1 MISFVLNLIFFL
13 FLSTGLT
20 DHYSSSADYSF
31 ELSRHFTSSPAKNN
45 GTAYMRL
52 LVDNPIELRTFDI
65 PEVSDKFNEMML
77 SGIMLTYENAPYLD
91 KSFATFDSLIVM
103 RPDRPEGYFLKASLL
118 LSIYQVDKN
127 QAVFDSLKVYADK
140 TIGISKKLL
149 DEQPDNKFLHFY
161 LGGIYGNMGLQYLRQ
176 GSYWSAYRNGS
187 KGKGHLEKA
196 LKIDPEFADAEL
208 GIGIFKYY
216 ADVLPRYMKPL
227 LFLVRLSGNREEGL
241 SKIKLAAEKSALS
254 RIEANFFYA
263 KILQE
268 YEGDPAGALDVGY
281 QLHNQ
286 FPDNMFYHYSLGQF
300 LYENGMLPESRELF
314 EQLKK
319 RPHRYY
325 NRSVGYYYG
334 IILHSMGEYENSTT
348 QLMGIISLY
357 PNNYKDRLRDIYFR
371 IGLNY
376 EYLEERENA
385 LLYYVQAKNIGSD
398 IHKEKLKQLLK
409 APLTPEDIKIKNV
422 DSLIKSN
429 LLNNALSV
437 LRKNLTEFAENSNV
451 DKKFEALSNL
461 QLAEIQLLQGNYD
474 DSKRFLDENSEKLY
488 KYNREYLARYHTV
501 GALVYLES
509 NDRDKVQ
516 KYLKKL
522 NKIDF
527 KKIPIFYK
535 RTYNMLQRE
544 YYGVVKNR

>member
-1 MISFVLNLIFFL
+1 MISFVLSLVFIL
-13 FLSTGLT
+13 LLSSGLT
-20 DHYSSSADYSF
+20 GPYSSSVDISIEYS
-31 ELSRHFTSSPAKNN
+31 HQFTASPAKNK
-45 GTAYMRL
+45 GIAYMRGSA
-52 LVDNPIELRTFDI
+52 DSSIELRTFDI
-65 PEVSDKFNEMML
+65 PEVSNKFNEMML

-91 KSFATFDSLIVM
+91 KPFATFDSLIVM

-140 TIGISKKLL
+140 TIDISKKLL
-149 DEQPDNKFLHFY
+149 DAQPDNKFLHFY

-196 LKIDPEFADAEL
+196 LKIDPDFADAEL

-216 ADVLPRYMKPL
+216 ADVLPRYMKPF
-227 LFLVRLSGNREEGL
+227 LFLVRLNGNREEGL
-241 SKIKLAAEKSALS
+241 SKIKHAAEKSALS

-268 YEGDPAGALDVGY
+268 YEGDPAGALEVGN
-281 QLHNQ
+281 QLHDQ

-300 LYENGMLPESRELF
+300 LYENGILPESRELF

-334 IILHSMGEYENSTT
+334 IILHFMGDYENSTT
-348 QLMGIISLY
+348 QLKSILRLY

-376 EYLEERENA
+376 EYREERENA

-398 IHKEKLKQLLK
+398 IHKEELKQLLK
-409 APLTPEDIKIKNV
+409 APLTPGDIKIKNV

-437 LRKNLTEFAENSNV
+437 LRKNLTEFTGNSNV
-451 DKKFEALSNL
+451 NKKFEDLSNL
-461 QLAEIQLLQGNYD
+461 QLAEIHILQGNYD
-474 DSKRFLDENSEKLY
+474 DSKRFLDENGEKLY
-488 KYNREYLARYHTV
+488 KYNEEYLARYHTV
-501 GALVYLES
+501 GANTYLDS
-509 NDRDKVQ
+509 NDRDEVEKH
-516 KYLKKL
+516 LKKL
-522 NKIDF
+522 KKINF
-527 KKIPIFYK
+527 KKIPVFYK

>member
-1 MISFVLNLIFFL
+1 
-13 FLSTGLT
+13 
-20 DHYSSSADYSF
+20 
-31 ELSRHFTSSPAKNN
+31 
-45 GTAYMRL
+45 
-52 LVDNPIELRTFDI
+52 
-65 PEVSDKFNEMML
+65 
-77 SGIMLTYENAPYLD
+77 
-91 KSFATFDSLIVM
+91 
-103 RPDRPEGYFLKASLL
+103 
-118 LSIYQVDKN
+118 
-127 QAVFDSLKVYADK
+127 
-140 TIGISKKLL
+140 
-149 DEQPDNKFLHFY
+149 
-161 LGGIYGNMGLQYLRQ
+161 
-176 GSYWSAYRNGS
+176 
-187 KGKGHLEKA
+187 
-196 LKIDPEFADAEL
+196 
-208 GIGIFKYY
+208 
-216 ADVLPRYMKPL
+216 
-227 LFLVRLSGNREEGL
+227 
-241 SKIKLAAEKSALS
+241 
-254 RIEANFFYA
+254 
-263 KILQE
+263 
-268 YEGDPAGALDVGY
+268 
-281 QLHNQ
+281 
-286 FPDNMFYHYSLGQF
+286 
-300 LYENGMLPESRELF
+300 
-314 EQLKK
+314 
-319 RPHRYY
+319 
-325 NRSVGYYYG
+325 
-334 IILHSMGEYENSTT
+334 MGEYENSIT

-437 LRKNLTEFAENSNV
+437 LRKNLTEFTENSNV

-461 QLAEIQLLQGNYD
+461 QLAEIHLLQGNYN
-474 DSKRFLDENSEKLY
+474 DSKRFLDENGEKLY

-501 GALVYLES
+501 GASVYLES
-509 NDRDKVQ
+509 NERDKVQ